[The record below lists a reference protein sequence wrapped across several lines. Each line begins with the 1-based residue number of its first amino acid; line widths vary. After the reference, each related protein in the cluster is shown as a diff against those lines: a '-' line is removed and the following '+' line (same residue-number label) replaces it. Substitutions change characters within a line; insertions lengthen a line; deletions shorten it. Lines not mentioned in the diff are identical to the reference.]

1 MHPNKFSLI
10 RSIEELEIKREHHK
24 EQIQQIDK
32 QIQQL
37 GYYLEMQKDIQEHE
51 A

>member
-10 RSIEELEIKREHHK
+10 RSIEELEIKREHYK
-24 EQIQQIDK
+24 EQIKQIDK

-37 GYYLEMQKDIQEHE
+37 GYYIEMQKDIQEHE
-51 A
+51 V

>member
-10 RSIEELEIKREHHK
+10 KSIEELEIKREHYK
-24 EQIQQIDK
+24 EQIKQIDK

-37 GYYLEMQKDIQEHE
+37 GYYIEMQKDIQEHE
-51 A
+51 V

>member
-10 RSIEELEIKREHHK
+10 RSIEELEIKRQHHK
-24 EQIQQIDK
+24 DEIDRIDK
-32 QIQQL
+32 SIKQL

>member
-10 RSIEELEIKREHHK
+10 RSIEELEIKRQHHK
-24 EQIQQIDK
+24 DEIDQIDK

>member
-10 RSIEELEIKREHHK
+10 RSIEELEIKRQHYKDE
-24 EQIQQIDK
+24 IDQIDK

-51 A
+51 E

>member
-10 RSIEELEIKREHHK
+10 RSIEELEIKRQYHK
-24 EQIQQIDK
+24 DEIQQIDK
-32 QIQQL
+32 TIKQL

-51 A
+51 V

>member
-10 RSIEELEIKREHHK
+10 RSIEELEIKRSHHQ
-24 EQIQQIDK
+24 EQIDQIDK
-32 QIQQL
+32 QIKQL

>member
-10 RSIEELEIKREHHK
+10 RSIEELEIKRQHHK
-24 EQIQQIDK
+24 DEIDQIDK
-32 QIQQL
+32 QIKQL

-51 A
+51 V

>member
-10 RSIEELEIKREHHK
+10 RSIEELEIKREHYK
-24 EQIQQIDK
+24 EQIKQIDK
-32 QIQQL
+32 SIQQL

>member
-10 RSIEELEIKREHHK
+10 RSIEELEIKREHH
-24 EQIQQIDK
+24 EQQIKEIDK
-32 QIQQL
+32 SIKQL